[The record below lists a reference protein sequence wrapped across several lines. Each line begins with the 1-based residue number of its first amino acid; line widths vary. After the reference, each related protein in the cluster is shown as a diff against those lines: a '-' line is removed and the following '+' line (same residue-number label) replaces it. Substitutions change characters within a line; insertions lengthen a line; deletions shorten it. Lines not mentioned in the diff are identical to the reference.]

1 MSAPQYDAYTAERL
15 QYAEYEEALGAPY
28 SEWPPR
34 NVPVPYQAPPPTD
47 VDPDYE
53 EKDEEEDE
61 ESEEELPKS
70 RGKRKAKGKGKAKRK
85 ATQGSSLLDS
95 ISLGSIEDEA
105 DEAINPTQKDGN
117 FFNCCNVQKIK

>member
-15 QYAEYEEALGAPY
+15 QYAEYEEGFGVPY

-85 ATQGSSLLDS
+85 PTQGSSLVDLF
-95 ISLGSIEDEA
+95 SLASIEDEA
-105 DEAINPTQKDGN
+105 DEAIKSHAKGR
-117 FFNCCNVQKIK
+117 